1 MLLFSGLVASR
12 QLRLRDL
19 IPRLKLNATGCY
31 LVFPGFV
38 CVCGD
43 SSLERFVCSW
53 LFCQTVA
60 TKFNWLESLS
70 VAESGF
76 KTPPLETLALQ

>member
-12 QLRLRDL
+12 QLRMRDL

-31 LVFPGFV
+31 LVFPGFL

-43 SSLERFVCSW
+43 SSLERFVSCSW

-70 VAESGF
+70 LTRDSE
-76 KTPPLETLALQ
+76 K